1 MVRNGISS
9 VILQCNF
16 NMIAKTGQTLFDI
29 ALQEYGTLEAAN
41 TIAAANNIA
50 LTDSIEGI
58 DLLLPD
64 FDVDSAAA
72 TVKRRIE
79 TYSISTDIDAQQIEG
94 IGFWAIQQN
103 FRVWQGQ

>member
-1 MVRNGISS
+1 
-9 VILQCNF
+9 
-16 NMIAKTGQTLFDI
+16 MIAKTGQTLFDI

-64 FDVDSAAA
+64 FDADSAAA

-79 TYSISTDIDAQQIEG
+79 SYSISTDIDAQIEG

-103 FRVWQGQ
+103 FIEAAPKERPLI